1 MGIWKWMKHTAISP
15 LCRARTASS
24 RVAGRRLPACVL
36 IALLAAAPLA
46 AKPTFGFR
54 IMPGYYIPVGDSL
67 LKPGF
72 GVDGS
77 FDFFP
82 VSFLGFFVDGEY
94 VSIGLENVSSVA
106 LTGGSFGTSFALS
119 PAERWTLRADLMAG
133 VYSVTQNG
141 MSQSGISGGV
151 RGSVEYQITPV
162 ISADVHA
169 GVKHYA
175 YRPDPFMTAV
185 EVGVGV
191 SVNLSE
197 AFGGEANVS
206 AVTEKQ
212 DPVFPVFYSWYD
224 DNPMAMVK
232 VTNNESSTITD
243 ITTSF
248 YCEQYMGQPKLCT
261 TTRSLKPGESC
272 EVPVKAFF
280 NESMLAQTE
289 KDDSDAKI
297 IVEYR
302 KLGSKRRAEI
312 PMTIPVYDRNAMNW
326 EDDRRA
332 AAFVSS
338 KDPAALWFSK
348 YVSSVVSKRFRNGI
362 NTNIQSAIGIFES
375 LRVYGLSYVSDP
387 TSTYGKAG
395 SGVDFL
401 QYPYQTLMYRGG
413 DCDDLS
419 ILYCSLLEAIGVDS
433 AFITVPGHIY
443 IAFSTGM
450 TEEEVKKSYY
460 LSSQFAYY
468 EGKAW
473 VPLEITLTKENF
485 NKAWKSGAKEW
496 NDCNARGT
504 ANLYPIKEAWQIYK
518 PISVPG
524 AASRFSLPPEQDAA
538 VAFDTSL
545 DVYVQRELKPQ
556 IRAYNDALA
565 KADTA
570 ELRNRFGVLYGRY
583 GLRDEAKDQFALA
596 AKAGDTDAWVNLGN
610 IAFQEENY
618 SGALKYYNYVLAVD
632 PENSVALLGSARSYY
647 ELEEFRYSDALYAE
661 LGTRDYALSK
671 QYTYLASFFDNTG
684 RAWNLS
690 DRLLTTT
697 WSVSDDAAPLVT
709 DSVIE
714 DESTEP
720 VDATAFLASLA
731 QSKGSEPDIAAID
744 QSFAEKKKIAKR
756 ADLEP
761 PANIRGKNKGRA
773 PAKPESAMGGDA
785 PVIGLTASLTVVRDE
800 SDEVAAKN
808 EVEHILKS
816 GSTTPPE
823 LPKPRTDATLAI
835 LSQPLV
841 PSASTESAS
850 TDGLATDGQGSPISA
865 TGINAPAG
873 DSSKA
878 STKRAP
884 KAVASANPE
893 PAALSAV
900 PASVS
905 PDAAAKAVKP
915 ASRPSPD
922 KKYLAIILAIVAAL
936 SAIAVAVTIRIR
948 KTRANAGGKKK
959 S

>member
-1 MGIWKWMKHTAISP
+1 MGIWKWMKHASFSP
-15 LCRARTASS
+15 LARSARCLSG
-24 RVAGRRLPACVL
+24 AGRRLPACVL

-54 IMPGYYIPVGDSL
+54 IMPGYYIPVGDTL

-72 GVDGS
+72 GVSGT

-82 VSFLGFFVDGEY
+82 VSYLGFFIDGEY
-94 VSIGLENVSSVA
+94 VSIGLQNVSSIA
-106 LTGGSFGTSFALS
+106 LSGGSFGASYAWS
-119 PAERWTLRADLMAG
+119 PKERWTLRADLMAG
-133 VYSVTQNG
+133 VYSVTQSD
-141 MSQSGISGGV
+141 MTQSGLSAGA
-151 RGSVEYQITPV
+151 RLSADYQINPV
-162 ISADVHA
+162 VSAEVHT

-185 EVGVGV
+185 EAGVGV
-191 SVNLSE
+191 SVNLTE
-197 AFGGEANVS
+197 AFAGKANVS

-232 VTNNESSTITD
+232 VTNNEPNTITD

-261 TTRSLKPGESC
+261 TTRSLAPGESC

-280 NESMLAQTE
+280 NESMLSLTE
-289 KDDSDAKI
+289 KDDAEAKI

-312 PMTIPVYDRNAMNW
+312 PMTIPVYDRNSMNW
-326 EDDRRA
+326 DDDRRA

-348 YVSSVVSKRFRNGI
+348 YVSSVVSKRFRPGVN
-362 NTNIQSAIGIFES
+362 NNIQYAIGIFES
-375 LRVYGLSYVSDP
+375 LKTYGLSYVVDP
-387 TSTYGKAG
+387 SSAYGSAG

-419 ILYCSLLEAIGVDS
+419 ILYCSLLEAINVDA

-450 TEEEVKKSYY
+450 TEEEAKKSCY
-460 LSSQFAYY
+460 LSSQFAYH

-485 NKAWKSGAKEW
+485 NKAWKTGAKEW

-504 ANLYPIKEAWQIYK
+504 ARLYPIKEAWQVYR

-524 AASRFSLPPEQDAA
+524 AASRFSLPSEQDSA
-538 VAFDTSL
+538 VAFDASL
-545 DVYVQRELKPQ
+545 DAYIERELKPQ
-556 IRAYNDALA
+556 IRAYDDALA
-565 KADTA
+565 KNDTP

-583 GLRDEAKDQFALA
+583 GLRDEAKEQFSIA
-596 AKAGDTDAWVNLGN
+596 AHEGCTDAWVNLGN
-610 IAFQEENY
+610 VAFQEENY

-632 PENSVALLGSARSYY
+632 PENSVALLGSARAYY

-661 LGTRDYALSK
+661 LGTRDYALSR

-690 DRLLTTT
+690 DRLSTTT
-697 WSVSDDAAPLVT
+697 WSVSDDAPLLMP
-709 DSVIE
+709 DSRVE
-714 DESTEP
+714 DESSDP
-720 VDATAFLASLA
+720 VDADAFLASLA
-731 QSKGSEPDIAAID
+731 QTAGTEPDIASID
-744 QSFAEKKKIAKR
+744 KSFAETKKVAKR
-756 ADLEP
+756 AALEP
-761 PANIRGKNKGRA
+761 PSNIRGKRKNTVPTK
-773 PAKPESAMGGDA
+773 PASPMGGDA

-800 SDEVAAKN
+800 SDEAAAKT
-808 EVEHILKS
+808 EVERILKS
-816 GSTTPPE
+816 GKTTPPE
-823 LPKPRTDATLAI
+823 LPKANSGPVLAI
-835 LSQPLV
+835 LPVQMKQVSEPAEGEPSQTDVAPAKAITPAQTVALAEESVGASSDIASPAVAAPLAAAF
-841 PSASTESAS
+841 PATESAQPVS
-850 TDGLATDGQGSPISA
+850 SASPEKKPFQNILLIAAVSLASLIA
-865 TGINAPAG
+865 L
-873 DSSKA
+873 A
-878 STKRAP
+878 SLIRRK
-884 KAVASANPE
+884 
-893 PAALSAV
+893 L
-900 PASVS
+900 
-905 PDAAAKAVKP
+905 
-915 ASRPSPD
+915 
-922 KKYLAIILAIVAAL
+922 KK
-936 SAIAVAVTIRIR
+936 S
-948 KTRANAGGKKK
+948 GGKK
-959 S
+959 